1 MSPLENQCTQN
12 LERFVKIWMKNFS
25 FRDFS
30 FTKTKNLC
38 VSLLQGFIILIADIR
53 TIAPPPP
60 PPPRKIVPSVRVGV
74 LAKVMVSFRV
84 GGQPDNCPGENLTP
98 G

>member
-1 MSPLENQCTQN
+1 MSPLEKQCTQN

-53 TIAPPPP
+53 TTAP
-60 PPPRKIVPSVRVGV
+60 PPPRKTVPPVRVGV

-84 GGQPDNCPGENLTP
+84 GDNQTIVPEKM
-98 G
+98 

>member
-53 TIAPPPP
+53 TI
-60 PPPRKIVPSVRVGV
+60 VPSVRVGV

>member
-53 TIAPPPP
+53 TIAPHPPT
-60 PPPRKIVPSVRVGV
+60 PRGKLSPRLGLGFWQKLWLVLGLGGNQTIVPE
-74 LAKVMVSFRV
+74 KI
-84 GGQPDNCPGENLTP
+84 
-98 G
+98 

>member
-53 TIAPPPP
+53 TIAPHPH

-84 GGQPDNCPGENLTP
+84 GGQPNNCLQGKLIPG
-98 G
+98 